1 MNLITQD
8 NGIYIFKQDEDNFIT
23 FCPSRGGI
31 ITKWV
36 KNSENILYFDED
48 RFLNKSQSIRGGIPI
63 LFPICGS
70 LCKSAFFGDNYIDL
84 NQHGFA
90 RDIVWQFAI
99 DSEQRTLN
107 LSLVS
112 NQLTKK
118 YYPFDFKLKIQ
129 ISFGVDSLEFKI
141 AIENFSRK
149 KMPINFGLHPYFNI
163 STFKKIEF
171 INHPLNCQNQKN
183 NTLEL
188 SDNLL
193 TKISNGVDLLM
204 YTRGEI
210 SFKDFGFNRK
220 ITLINPY
227 PFDLSVIWT
236 DPPRKMICL
245 EPWTSPRNS
254 FIHGYRNINL
264 LPSQSQLLKASIKVN
279 KL

>member
-8 NGIYIFKQDEDNFIT
+8 NGIYIFKKDEDNFIT

-36 KNSENILYFDED
+36 RNSENILYFDEE

-70 LCKSAFFGDNYIDL
+70 LSQPSFFGDKYIDL

-129 ISFGVDSLEFKI
+129 VSFGVDSLDFSI
-141 AIENFSRK
+141 VIENFSRK
-149 KMPINFGLHPYFNI
+149 KMPINFGLHPYFN
-163 STFKKIEF
+163 
-171 INHPLNCQNQKN
+171 
-183 NTLEL
+183 L
-188 SDNLL
+188 S
-193 TKISNGVDLLM
+193 
-204 YTRGEI
+204 
-210 SFKDFGFNRK
+210 
-220 ITLINPY
+220 LIH
-227 PFDLSVIWT
+227 I
-236 DPPRKMICL
+236 
-245 EPWTSPRNS
+245 
-254 FIHGYRNINL
+254 
-264 LPSQSQLLKASIKVN
+264 
-279 KL
+279 

>member
-1 MNLITQD
+1 MNLIAQD
-8 NGIYIFKQDEDNFIT
+8 NGIYIFKKDEDNFIT

-36 KNSENILYFDED
+36 RNSENILYFDED

-129 ISFGVDSLEFKI
+129 VSFGVDSLDFSI
-141 AIENFSRK
+141 VIENFSRK

-188 SDNLL
+188 SENLL
-193 TKISNGVDLLM
+193 
-204 YTRGEI
+204 
-210 SFKDFGFNRK
+210 RK
-220 ITLINPY
+220 IWIFPK
-227 PFDLSVIWT
+227 LS
-236 DPPRKMICL
+236 
-245 EPWTSPRNS
+245 
-254 FIHGYRNINL
+254 
-264 LPSQSQLLKASIKVN
+264 
-279 KL
+279 